1 MAGLR
6 VIAGRA
12 RGLRLR
18 MVPGD
23 STRPIG
29 DRVKESLFN
38 ILGAEVEGS
47 RFLDLFAG
55 TGSVG
60 IEALSRG
67 AAAATLVDASPRAV
81 QTIRANLAHTH
92 LEDRAEVVQTD
103 SFAYLARRP
112 SNPFDFIF
120 VAPPQYHGLWA
131 RVLRAVD
138 ANSGLLNPDGWVIAQ
153 IHPKEYEPLGLTRL
167 AEGQQ
172 RRYGN
177 TLLCFF
183 ELPGD

>member
-38 ILGAEVEGS
+38 ILGADVEGS

-55 TGSVG
+55 TGAFG
-60 IEALSRG
+60 FEALSRG
-67 AAAATLVDASPRAV
+67 PR
-81 QTIRANLAHTH
+81 
-92 LEDRAEVVQTD
+92 
-103 SFAYLARRP
+103 
-112 SNPFDFIF
+112 
-120 VAPPQYHGLWA
+120 G
-131 RVLRAVD
+131 
-138 ANSGLLNPDGWVIAQ
+138 SGLESAKALLSAAG
-153 IHPKEYEPLGLTRL
+153 
-167 AEGQQ
+167 AEEV
-172 RRYGN
+172 RR
-177 TLLCFF
+177 
-183 ELPGD
+183 